1 MRMHDPRVIDARGKL
16 LAIDALGEA
25 HLEST
30 VEVMNAIFR
39 WRQAEQRVSEASQE
53 YMQLSSTDM
62 KAVRYVIVRSD
73 QGEVVTARDVAEHL
87 GISSASTTKLL
98 DRLERGG
105 HIERR
110 PHPHDRRALA
120 LSVTERTREAA
131 EATIGHEHARR
142 FRIAASLDEA
152 EREIVVR
159 FLNAL
164 ADTGEDTWPKSS

>member
-25 HLEST
+25 QLEST

-105 HIERR
+105 QIERR
-110 PHPHDRRALA
+110 PPHG
-120 LSVTERTREAA
+120 REA
-131 EATIGHEHARR
+131 GARH
-142 FRIAASLDEA
+142 
-152 EREIVVR
+152 
-159 FLNAL
+159 
-164 ADTGEDTWPKSS
+164 

>member
-1 MRMHDPRVIDARGKL
+1 
-16 LAIDALGEA
+16 
-25 HLEST
+25 
-30 VEVMNAIFR
+30 
-39 WRQAEQRVSEASQE
+39 
-53 YMQLSSTDM
+53 
-62 KAVRYVIVRSD
+62 
-73 QGEVVTARDVAEHL
+73 L

-152 EREIVVR
+152 EREIVAR

-164 ADTGEDTWPKSS
+164 AHTGEDTWPTSPERVPGRSATGRCVRPPERPPAGSRCRFSRLRRRDSCAPSPRKGAPSPRSRPPSCRRGRHRAPLALAP